1 MTDEKPDRSNQVKV
15 LFATFSGS
23 AIAAVFAF
31 VAQWLLSGATTT
43 PTFQSAALGAPG
55 LSILV
60 TAVALI
66 AGAYAAVRIHD
77 SLETLSG
84 FATVQLFFGPALV
97 RQFWLGGAPGYA
109 VVALILVFVC
119 TFLGATLGSRGRVAD
134 LLEPA

>member
-1 MTDEKPDRSNQVKV
+1 MKV

-43 PTFQSAALGAPG
+43 PTFQAAALGAPG
-55 LSILV
+55 LSIMV

-77 SLETLSG
+77 TLETLTG

-97 RQFWLGGAPGYA
+97 RQFWLSGAPWYA
-109 VVALILVFVC
+109 VVALIMVFVC
-119 TFLGATLGSRGRVAD
+119 TFFGASLGSRGRIAD